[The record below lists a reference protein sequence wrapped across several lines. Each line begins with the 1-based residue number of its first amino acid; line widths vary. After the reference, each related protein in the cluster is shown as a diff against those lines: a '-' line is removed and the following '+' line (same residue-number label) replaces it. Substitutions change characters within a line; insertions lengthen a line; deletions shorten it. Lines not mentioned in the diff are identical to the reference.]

1 MTRNLNAV
9 NLNQLTWLVILR
21 IVIGWHFL
29 YEGLVKVFNPS
40 WTAYGYLMDSKGFL
54 SSFFQSIALNQ
65 GVIGV
70 VDLLNQWGLVLI
82 GLGLVLG
89 IFTRLS
95 TLAGM
100 TLLAFYYFAHPPF
113 PGLEYSLPGEGDYFI
128 VNKVAIEFVAMGIL
142 IVFPTGRVIG
152 LDRIVFRNKH
162 L

>member
-1 MTRNLNAV
+1 MTINLNAV

-40 WTAYGYLMDSKGFL
+40 WTSYGYLMDSQGFL
-54 SSFFQSIALNQ
+54 SSFFQSLALNQ

-70 VDLLNQWGLVLI
+70 VDLINQWGLVLV

-113 PGLEYSLPGEGDYFI
+113 PGLEYSLPSEGDYFL
-128 VNKVAIEFVAMGIL
+128 VSKVAIEFVAMGIL
-142 IVFPTGRVIG
+142 IVFPTGRIIG